1 MVTTKVLPCK
11 CQHEFQDKT
20 YGKGQ
25 RLHNWAEKAFKTAG
39 GGWRCTVCEDLKP
52 AK

>member
-1 MVTTKVLPCK
+1 MSKVVIKSCD

-25 RLHNWAEKAFKTAG
+25 RVHNVSGTGSGGKTK
-39 GGWRCTVCEDLKP
+39 CTVCGKV
-52 AK
+52 KS